1 MSRRVTPSSS
11 RTGTGML
18 QKKALIVIARIDA
31 FVRRI
36 LVAFGSNAVDF
47 VKNICDGFITA

>member
-1 MSRRVTPSSS
+1 
-11 RTGTGML
+11 ML

-36 LVAFGSNAVDF
+36 LVAFGSNAIDF
-47 VKNICDGFITA
+47 VKNIRDGFVTA